1 MTDHYEKAKQ
11 AWETAGKL
19 VQGDRRETH
28 GDFKTNFQAIA
39 DLWSVYIANVAT
51 KRKAMEPLIQAEDVA
66 QMMVLLKVARAMN
79 GGINIDDYIDAIGY
93 SMIAAGLVHSE
104 ELPKQRR

>member
-39 DLWSVYIANVAT
+39 ED
-51 KRKAMEPLIQAEDVA
+51 RKSTRLNSSHV
-66 QMMVLLKVARAMN
+66 
-79 GGINIDDYIDAIGY
+79 
-93 SMIAAGLVHSE
+93 SE
-104 ELPKQRR
+104 SRMPSSA